1 MAQQNDLQ
9 NLGLNAEAQQLIR
22 RFQANHLNQEQYRNF
37 RSMMAASPKLIDDF
51 NLAAKLGIIK
61 ELTPVTGS
69 NAGGS
74 YSPDDNSLSIPLS
87 RFDNANFGMKEM
99 FNQIFVM
106 AHETRHAFNNLPN
119 NSGYEKAKDAFLA
132 AAQKET
138 SKLYPLR
145 DNNAPLSEYIAF
157 FRKDEAQAQVAGA
170 NAVISAMLNFNIT
183 PDAANFQKYL
193 PNKTAGFFI
202 DTNRKPPVFKSGY
215 YQSNSTN
222 PYLDEGDPRVL
233 EMAAQNYY
241 DLPPAGMGFEFCPS
255 TGTKSDYVNAQI
267 AYPLSMSVSYDLQAK
282 KQVPDRQ
289 GEPFKLNM
297 QDFAVKKID
306 NSGYVHFK
314 LNAKLISENGFKI
327 DQKLSNDGKI
337 RSIDYLDTGSGQT
350 GKFEHDAC
358 PKPQH
363 QQSQPQQQPQQ
374 KHPFSVLSPE
384 HNAALKK
391 LLPPADAKAEQENA
405 APQKPQ
411 TAPSAKQEKE
421 EDEPSPR
428 SIDMDL

>member
-119 NSGYEKAKDAFLA
+119 NSEYEKAKDAFLA

-138 SKLYPLR
+138 SKPYPLR

-202 DTNRKPPVFKSGY
+202 DANRKPPVFKSGY

-222 PYLDEGDPRVL
+222 PYFG
-233 EMAAQNYY
+233 
-241 DLPPAGMGFEFCPS
+241 
-255 TGTKSDYVNAQI
+255 
-267 AYPLSMSVSYDLQAK
+267 
-282 KQVPDRQ
+282 
-289 GEPFKLNM
+289 
-297 QDFAVKKID
+297 
-306 NSGYVHFK
+306 
-314 LNAKLISENGFKI
+314 
-327 DQKLSNDGKI
+327 
-337 RSIDYLDTGSGQT
+337 
-350 GKFEHDAC
+350 
-358 PKPQH
+358 
-363 QQSQPQQQPQQ
+363 
-374 KHPFSVLSPE
+374 
-384 HNAALKK
+384 
-391 LLPPADAKAEQENA
+391 
-405 APQKPQ
+405 
-411 TAPSAKQEKE
+411 
-421 EDEPSPR
+421 
-428 SIDMDL
+428 

>member
-119 NSGYEKAKDAFLA
+119 NSEYEKAKDAFLA

-138 SKLYPLR
+138 SKPYPLR

-202 DTNRKPPVFKSGY
+202 DANRKPPVFKSGY

-222 PYLDEGDPRVL
+222 PYLDEGDLRVL
-233 EMAAQNYY
+233 ETAAQNYY
-241 DLPPAGMGFEFCPS
+241 DLPPAGTGFEFCPS

-267 AYPLSMSVSYDLQAK
+267 VYPLSMSVSYDLQAK
-282 KQVPDRQ
+282 DQVPSRQ

-297 QDFAVKKID
+297 RDFAVRKID
-306 NSGYVHFK
+306 GSGYVHFK
-314 LNAKLISENGFKI
+314 LDAKLISENGLQIKHTLPNREKI
-327 DQKLSNDGKI
+327 DF
-337 RSIDYLDTGSGQT
+337 IDYLDTGSGQT
-350 GKFEHDAC
+350 GTLKHDTC
-358 PKPQH
+358 SQQ
-363 QQSQPQQQPQQ
+363 QQSQQPQQ

-421 EDEPSPR
+421 EDEPIPP

>member
-119 NSGYEKAKDAFLA
+119 NSEYEKAKDAFLA

-138 SKLYPLR
+138 SKPYPLR
-145 DNNAPLSEYIAF
+145 DNNATLSEYIAF

-202 DTNRKPPVFKSGY
+202 DANRKPPVFKSGY

-222 PYLDEGDPRVL
+222 PYLDEGDLRVL
-233 EMAAQNYY
+233 ETAAQNYY
-241 DLPPAGMGFEFCPS
+241 DLPPAGTGFEFCPS

-267 AYPLSMSVSYDLQAK
+267 IYPLSMSVSYDLQAK
-282 KQVPDRQ
+282 DQVPSRQ

-297 QDFAVKKID
+297 RDFAVRKID
-306 NSGYVHFK
+306 GSGYVHFK
-314 LNAKLISENGFKI
+314 LDAKLISENGLQIKHTLPNREKI
-327 DQKLSNDGKI
+327 DFIN
-337 RSIDYLDTGSGQT
+337 YLDTGSGQT
-350 GKFEHDAC
+350 GTLKHDTC
-358 PKPQH
+358 SQQQ
-363 QQSQPQQQPQQ
+363 QQSQQLQQ

-391 LLPPADAKAEQENA
+391 LLPSADAKAEQENA

-421 EDEPSPR
+421 EDEPIPPSL
-428 SIDMDL
+428 DMDL

>member
-119 NSGYEKAKDAFLA
+119 NSEYEKAKDAFLA

-202 DTNRKPPVFKSGY
+202 DANRKPPVFKSGY

-233 EMAAQNYY
+233 ETAAQNYY
-241 DLPPAGMGFEFCPS
+241 DLPPAGTGFEFCPS

-267 AYPLSMSVSYDLQAK
+267 IYPLSMSVSYDLQAK
-282 KQVPDRQ
+282 DQVPSRQ

-297 QDFAVKKID
+297 RDFAVRKID
-306 NSGYVHFK
+306 GSGYVHFK
-314 LNAKLISENGFKI
+314 LDAKLISENGLQIKHTLPNREKI
-327 DQKLSNDGKI
+327 DF
-337 RSIDYLDTGSGQT
+337 IDYLDTGSGQT
-350 GKFEHDAC
+350 GTLKHDTC
-358 PKPQH
+358 SQQQ
-363 QQSQPQQQPQQ
+363 QQSQQPQQ

-411 TAPSAKQEKE
+411 TAPLAKQEKE
-421 EDEPSPR
+421 EDEPIPP

>member
-119 NSGYEKAKDAFLA
+119 NSEYEKAKDAFLA

-138 SKLYPLR
+138 SKSYPLR

-202 DTNRKPPVFKSGY
+202 DANRKPPVFKSGY

-222 PYLDEGDPRVL
+222 PYLDEGELRVL
-233 EMAAQNYY
+233 ETAAQNYY
-241 DLPPAGMGFEFCPS
+241 DLPPAGTGFEFCPS

-267 AYPLSMSVSYDLQAK
+267 IYPLSMSVSYDLQAK
-282 KQVPDRQ
+282 DQVPSRQ

-297 QDFAVKKID
+297 RDFAVRKID
-306 NSGYVHFK
+306 GSGYVHFK
-314 LNAKLISENGFKI
+314 LDAKLISENGLQIKHTLPNREKI
-327 DQKLSNDGKI
+327 DFIN
-337 RSIDYLDTGSGQT
+337 YLDTGSGQT
-350 GKFEHDAC
+350 GTLKHDTC
-358 PKPQH
+358 SQQQ
-363 QQSQPQQQPQQ
+363 QQSQQLQQ

-391 LLPPADAKAEQENA
+391 LLPSADAKAEQENA

-421 EDEPSPR
+421 EDEPIPPSL
-428 SIDMDL
+428 DMDL

>member
-22 RFQANHLNQEQYRNF
+22 RFQANHLNQDQYRNF
-37 RSMMAASPKLIDDF
+37 RSVMAASPKLIDDF

-119 NSGYEKAKDAFLA
+119 NSEYEKVKAAFLA

-138 SKLYPLR
+138 SKPYPLR
-145 DNNAPLSEYIAF
+145 DNNTPLSEYIAF

-193 PNKTAGFFI
+193 PNKTSGFFI
-202 DTNRKPPVFKSGY
+202 DANRKLPVFKSGY

-222 PYLDEGDPRVL
+222 SYLDEGDPRVL
-233 EMAAQNYY
+233 ETAAQNYY
-241 DLPPAGMGFEFCPS
+241 DLPPAGTGFEFCPS

-267 AYPLSMSVSYDLQAK
+267 VYPLSMSVSYDLQAK
-282 KQVPDRQ
+282 EQVPSRQ

-297 QDFAVKKID
+297 QDFAVRKID
-306 NSGYVHFK
+306 GSGYVHFK
-314 LNAKLISENGFKI
+314 LDAKLISENGLQIEYTLPNREKI
-327 DQKLSNDGKI
+327 DFIN
-337 RSIDYLDTGSGQT
+337 YLDTGSGQT
-350 GKFEHDAC
+350 GALKHDTC
-358 PKPQH
+358 SRQQ
-363 QQSQPQQQPQQ
+363 QQSQQPQQ

-421 EDEPSPR
+421 EDEPIPPSL
-428 SIDMDL
+428 DMDL

>member
-22 RFQANHLNQEQYRNF
+22 RFQANHLNQEQYKNF

-99 FNQIFVM
+99 FNQIFIM

-119 NSGYEKAKDAFLA
+119 NSEYKKAKDAFLA
-132 AAQKET
+132 AAQRET
-138 SKLYPLR
+138 DKPYPIR

-170 NAVISAMLNFNIT
+170 NAVISAMLNFNVT

-202 DTNRKPPVFKSGY
+202 DANRKPPVFKSGY
-215 YQSNSTN
+215 YQPNSTN
-222 PYLDEGDPRVL
+222 PYLDEEDPRVL
-233 EMAAQNYY
+233 ETAAQNYY

-267 AYPLSMSVSYDLQAK
+267 TYPLSMSVSYDLQAK
-282 KQVPDRQ
+282 EQIPSRQ
-289 GEPFKLNM
+289 GDPFKLNM

-306 NSGYVHFK
+306 GSGYVHFK
-314 LNAKLISENGFKI
+314 LDAKLINDNGLWFYRKLPTGEKI
-327 DQKLSNDGKI
+327 YSV
-337 RSIDYLDTGSGQT
+337 DYLDTGSGQT
-350 GKFEHDAC
+350 GTLKHNAC
-358 PKPQH
+358 SKPQH
-363 QQSQPQQQPQQ
+363 QQSQPQQQP
-374 KHPFSVLSPE
+374 FSVLTPTR
-384 HNAALKK
+384 ADVLKK
-391 LLPPADAKAEQENA
+391 FLSPAQPETAQENA
-405 APQKPQ
+405 PQ
-411 TAPSAKQEKE
+411 TAPSQESEKE
-421 EDEPSPR
+421 DAPKPID
-428 SIDMDL
+428 IDMV

>member
-22 RFQANHLNQEQYRNF
+22 RFQANHLNQEQYKNF

-119 NSGYEKAKDAFLA
+119 NSEYEKVKAAFLA
-132 AAQKET
+132 AAQRET
-138 SKLYPLR
+138 DKSYPIR
-145 DNNAPLSEYIAF
+145 DNNVPLSEYIAF

-170 NAVISAMLNFNIT
+170 NAVISAMLNAGIDPN
-183 PDAANFQKYL
+183 AANFQKFL
-193 PNKTAGFFI
+193 PRKTAEFFI
-202 DTNRKPPVFKSGY
+202 DSSQNPPKFKPGY
-215 YQSNSTN
+215 HQPNSTS
-222 PYLDEGDPRVL
+222 PYLDEGNPKVL
-233 EMAAQNYY
+233 ETAAQNYY
-241 DLPPAGMGFEFCPS
+241 DLLPAGTGFEFCPS

-267 AYPLSMSVSYDLQAK
+267 AYPLSIAISYDLQAK
-282 KQVPDRQ
+282 EQIPSRQ
-289 GEPFKLNM
+289 GEPFQLNM

-306 NSGYVHFK
+306 GSGYVHLK
-314 LNAKLISENGFKI
+314 LNAKLINENRLWIHKELPEGEI
-327 DQKLSNDGKI
+327 IS
-337 RSIDYLDTGSGQT
+337 SIDYLDTGSGQT
-350 GKFEHDAC
+350 GTFKHDAC
-358 PKPQH
+358 PKPQA
-363 QQSQPQQQPQQ
+363 QQQQPL
-374 KHPFSVLSPE
+374 SVLTPTR
-384 HNAALKK
+384 ADVLKK
-391 LLPPADAKAEQENA
+391 FLSPAQPETAQENA
-405 APQKPQ
+405 PQ
-411 TAPSAKQEKE
+411 TAPSQESEKE
-421 EDEPSPR
+421 DAPKTID
-428 SIDMDL
+428 IDMV